1 MTWVTSWRTGL
12 ALWSWAGWLMAS
24 SHALTFR
31 DPEEQRAA
39 GRFQQHLRGWLFFPH
54 LFAKTR
60 WALNIAQSP
69 QQGSAGWH
77 LPGVVRRN
85 RTERSGHRILQILGG
100 CPCPSS
106 SPHPLRPSSMSACF
120 QATNSSSELTRRP
133 REQGWSAIPAEEV
146 STWRGCTMK
155 STINGP
161 PPPPA
166 LPRLGL
172 QWAVFRAVMWW
183 AVDMTESLSAH
194 RVWAVSLRGLS
205 PPVGTLAA
213 HIEQGFLMLRSTCSL
228 SSPGKPP
235 TSTVLPCRPALV

>member
-133 REQGWSAIPAEEV
+133 KRTGLVCDPSR
-146 STWRGCTMK
+146 RGEYLKRLHHEKHNKWPTPTP
-155 STINGP
+155 SP
-161 PPPPA
+161 PPPWAAVGCFPGCHVMSCGYD
-166 LPRLGL
+166 RVTLGT
-172 QWAVFRAVMWW
+172 Q
-183 AVDMTESLSAH
+183 SLGCVA
-194 RVWAVSLRGLS
+194 
-205 PPVGTLAA
+205 
-213 HIEQGFLMLRSTCSL
+213 
-228 SSPGKPP
+228 
-235 TSTVLPCRPALV
+235 